1 MSSVKCLVC
10 VNQPTLNDTSKQ
22 EISRL
27 KIDSWLKLEYGFEF
41 DSFQDKSLSGTT
53 RITCSPFVLLSGYDH
68 LSFFYFPSLLSWQ
81 LAGLWTTLVTP
92 SRTALVREFLSNAF
106 QRAHAWGCEGHLYTK
121 TVDTVEGALWLATHI
136 PNILFYQPSNGIYER
151 KYFNRCRNKR
161 VKIIFCVLYY
171 LTAFEYTKAPLF
183 FQCRRLFVDIKYPPP
198 SPWIVVNY
206 YFIVSRS
213 NITLFWRGIWP
224 TLFFLWA
231 TRTKR
236 LNWCI

>member
-1 MSSVKCLVC
+1 MSPVRA
-10 VNQPTLNDTSKQ
+10 T
-22 EISRL
+22 
-27 KIDSWLKLEYGFEF
+27 F
-41 DSFQDKSLSGTT
+41 
-53 RITCSPFVLLSGYDH
+53 RIWSPFFLL
-68 LSFFYFPSLLSWQ
+68 LPFSFKLV
-81 LAGLWTTLVTP
+81 ARGAVRLWTTPVTP

-106 QRAHAWGCEGHLYTK
+106 QRAHAWGSEGHVYTK
-121 TVDTVEGALWLATHI
+121 TVDTVKGALWLATHT

-151 KYFNRCRNKR
+151 KYFNRCRNTR

-171 LTAFEYTKAPLF
+171 LTVFEYTKAPLF
-183 FQCRRLFVDIKYPPP
+183 SQCRRLFVDIKYPPP

-231 TRTKR
+231 TQTKR

>member
-1 MSSVKCLVC
+1 MSPV
-10 VNQPTLNDTSKQ
+10 
-22 EISRL
+22 R
-27 KIDSWLKLEYGFEF
+27 
-41 DSFQDKSLSGTT
+41 TT
-53 RITCSPFVLLSGYDH
+53 FRIWSPFFLL
-68 LSFFYFPSLLSWQ
+68 LPFSFKLT
-81 LAGLWTTLVTP
+81 ARGAVRLWTTLVTP
-92 SRTALVREFLSNAF
+92 SRTARVGR
-106 QRAHAWGCEGHLYTK
+106 EGHVYTK
-121 TVDTVEGALWLATHI
+121 TVDTVEGALWLATHT

-171 LTAFEYTKAPLF
+171 LTVFEYTKAPLF
-183 FQCRRLFVDIKYPPP
+183 SQCRRLFVDIKYPPP

-213 NITLFWRGIWP
+213 NITLFWRGIWS